1 MGWGVVVGR
10 VALAAMTRSVEAVIG
25 DSTNVA
31 FRLAGLAGRQGRASV
46 MVTSGVRRTV
56 ESHFT
61 WGEGEEVEL
70 KGRSGKETVF
80 PVLGRGQQTSEST
93 TLPGRNAAVD
103 PGGGPE
109 STTEMPIRNAD

>member
-1 MGWGVVVGR
+1 
-10 VALAAMTRSVEAVIG
+10 
-25 DSTNVA
+25 VA

-56 ESHFT
+56 EEQFA

-80 PVLGRGQQTSEST
+80 PVIGREQAAGST
-93 TLPGRNAAVD
+93 TLPGRNAAAD
-103 PGGGPE
+103 SGGSPG
-109 STTEMPIRNAD
+109 STAEMPVQNAD